1 MVGVAQL
8 VRAPDCGSGGRG
20 FETRHSPQ
28 RLRIRIT
35 RAGSQMTGGNK
46 QVAPLAPRSSPA
58 PVATTFQ
65 LRSFRRFSIQCSVYY
80 SSDALQGTGVAWNLS
95 LNGWRIDGTHPVE
108 PGTVVTL
115 CVFLP
120 DQHPTVFIDRAV
132 VRWSRGQEFGIEV
145 NEIKADEH
153 ARLEQFVTALV

>member
-1 MVGVAQL
+1 
-8 VRAPDCGSGGRG
+8 
-20 FETRHSPQ
+20 
-28 RLRIRIT
+28 
-35 RAGSQMTGGNK
+35 MTGGNK

-115 CVFLP
+115 CVFFP

>member
-1 MVGVAQL
+1 
-8 VRAPDCGSGGRG
+8 
-20 FETRHSPQ
+20 
-28 RLRIRIT
+28 
-35 RAGSQMTGGNK
+35 MTGGNK

-65 LRSFRRFSIQCSVYY
+65 LRSFRRFPVQCSVYY
-80 SSDALQGTGVAWNLS
+80 SSDALQGTGVAWHLS
-95 LNGWRIDGTHPVE
+95 LNAWRIDGTHPVE